1 MNYLNNILVA
11 IAVSVA
17 CSNANSAE
25 MHSWYVAPTGKD
37 SHPGTLEKP
46 FASVQRAQEFVNPG
60 DVVFIRGGV
69 YKMQESQIASRKGV
83 FARLMVLDKSGLPD
97 QPITYRAYENEKPI
111 FDCSDVKPV
120 DMRVTVFYVSGSWL
134 RFIGLDITAVQVT
147 IEKHTQSICVESQG
161 SHNIFERLSLHDGQ
175 AIGIY
180 HVRGSHNLFY
190 RCDAWNNW
198 DFVSENGKGEN
209 VDGFGCHPT
218 KGSVGNVFREC
229 RAWFNSDDGYDC
241 ISAHEAVTFENC
253 WAAYNGYSPKFER
266 LANGNGFKVGGYG
279 SHTASELPKLI
290 PRHVV
295 RDCLAVRNK
304 ASGFY
309 ANHHPGGCDWIANRA
324 YRNGANFNMQNRLI
338 DNTTETPGYGH
349 KLHSNL
355 SYGSRHDL
363 TNVDVAKCELSG
375 NIFADESKLTDQDF
389 VSLSEQGLTQERTA
403 DGLLPNSQLLQRS
416 DNLKFYFGD
425 DPTPA
430 GFKRVGPDTIHRPG
444 RYYGYREVS
453 ATIENTGASIFCV
466 DVPEGNYLVT
476 VRFGDPHKATNTT
489 VKAEARRL
497 MVERLITEPGKFDTE
512 TFCVNVRRP
521 AIGKDR
527 TTTLNQR
534 ELGPPISSDWDD
546 QLSFEFNGPH
556 PGVVSLEIQPTR
568 PSITVF
574 VAGDSTVTDQTNEPY
589 AGWGQMLPRFFDA
602 NVAIA
607 NHAESG
613 LALFSFERQRRLEKI
628 LSVMQPGDYL
638 FIQFGHNDQKSK
650 SENAGPFTSYKS
662 DLKMFVTAVRN
673 KKGLPVLVTSME
685 RRRFDGE
692 GKPTATLA
700 DYAEAVRQVG
710 KEENVPV
717 IDLNAMSLQ
726 LYSALGEEHSKKAF
740 AFYPAETFPGQTKEL
755 KDNTHHNN
763 YGAYELAR
771 CVVEGIKS
779 NVPALANHL
788 IVNLDTFDPNRP
800 DSPDT
805 ILIPPS
811 PFIGNSVMPAGN

>member
-1 MNYLNNILVA
+1 
-11 IAVSVA
+11 
-17 CSNANSAE
+17 
-25 MHSWYVAPTGKD
+25 
-37 SHPGTLEKP
+37 
-46 FASVQRAQEFVNPG
+46 
-60 DVVFIRGGV
+60 
-69 YKMQESQIASRKGV
+69 
-83 FARLMVLDKSGLPD
+83 
-97 QPITYRAYENEKPI
+97 
-111 FDCSDVKPV
+111 
-120 DMRVTVFYVSGSWL
+120 
-134 RFIGLDITAVQVT
+134 
-147 IEKHTQSICVESQG
+147 
-161 SHNIFERLSLHDGQ
+161 
-175 AIGIY
+175 
-180 HVRGSHNLFY
+180 
-190 RCDAWNNW
+190 
-198 DFVSENGKGEN
+198 
-209 VDGFGCHPT
+209 
-218 KGSVGNVFREC
+218 
-229 RAWFNSDDGYDC
+229 
-241 ISAHEAVTFENC
+241 
-253 WAAYNGYSPKFER
+253 
-266 LANGNGFKVGGYG
+266 
-279 SHTASELPKLI
+279 
-290 PRHVV
+290 
-295 RDCLAVRNK
+295 
-304 ASGFY
+304 
-309 ANHHPGGCDWIANRA
+309 
-324 YRNGANFNMQNRLI
+324 
-338 DNTTETPGYGH
+338 
-349 KLHSNL
+349 
-355 SYGSRHDL
+355 
-363 TNVDVAKCELSG
+363 
-375 NIFADESKLTDQDF
+375 
-389 VSLSEQGLTQERTA
+389 
-403 DGLLPNSQLLQRS
+403 
-416 DNLKFYFGD
+416 
-425 DPTPA
+425 
-430 GFKRVGPDTIHRPG
+430 
-444 RYYGYREVS
+444 
-453 ATIENTGASIFCV
+453 
-466 DVPEGNYLVT
+466 
-476 VRFGDPHKATNTT
+476 
-489 VKAEARRL
+489 
-497 MVERLITEPGKFDTE
+497 
-512 TFCVNVRRP
+512 
-521 AIGKDR
+521 
-527 TTTLNQR
+527 
-534 ELGPPISSDWDD
+534 
-546 QLSFEFNGPH
+546 
-556 PGVVSLEIQPTR
+556 VSLEIQPTR